1 MITNFILFMASKFN
15 KIGLFQGLGIT
26 VEKKTFLKCAER
38 MRREQVPQPRNV
50 SVEITPNFALLWN
63 RFLEI

>member
-26 VEKKTFLKCAER
+26 VEKNLPEV
-38 MRREQVPQPRNV
+38 RRTYVQGTG
-50 SVEITPNFALLWN
+50 STTPK
-63 RFLEI
+63 RFS